1 MTNKTVNVMDA
12 IEVNVI
18 EPPTPTP
25 VDAVTS
31 FNRARW
37 FTLERLLYGILV
49 LLAVGMRFVGLGEQP
64 LNPLEVANAWPA
76 WLTAWAIQAPNTP
89 TPTSPLLY
97 SLHTILFWI
106 TGGSD
111 ALARCL
117 PALAGVAV
125 VWLIWYWRDWLGR
138 TTALFAAFL
147 LALDPWQVAFSRL
160 ADGAIL
166 SVALGLLTLIGL
178 THWLHL
184 TTAEAKQS
192 RWQSIIAVSVGLLL
206 VSGAQAWSFVPV
218 IALFVFLFSRTN
230 AATDEPMVADGEERT
245 FFGFSRSALLLF
257 VGAAVLGAT
266 GWLTRPEGLGLI
278 SSSLTVWLGEL
289 LGWSAVRYSFGWPF
303 IRLLVDQPLLLIF
316 GIIGL
321 VQLWL
326 AQSALASAASAA
338 EQDGVSTVQIL
349 ETPSAA
355 CDPQWSLFLIL
366 WLCWG
371 LILALLPGRN
381 PASLLMIELPLLLA
395 TAHLIDVILQ
405 QYRPAFASRESGLV
419 VLMLV
424 ILLISALFWATA
436 FVAHRQI
443 DSTLAKT
450 TLLIVALVLLLVVA
464 FAFWSDRAQTRF
476 VIGGMGGVLLLLLT
490 IASSWQL
497 NQQFDITHP
506 NGFFAESTHPD
517 VRRLATDIATLS
529 AQRNGDANEA
539 PLQVQMAAQPDPV
552 LGWYLRNMH
561 RLSWVLAPGATNDQA
576 LPMVIT
582 LSDKADTQDLLPKY
596 MGAHYN
602 THVRWLPSALLNV
615 NSDAQ
620 AGESKTD
627 QYWSQKLQPFL
638 RWMIHR
644 EVKPLPPADSV
655 VLWVPAQDR

>member
-1 MTNKTVNVMDA
+1 MTNQTVNVMDA

-18 EPPTPTP
+18 EQPTPAP
-25 VDAVTS
+25 VVAVAP
-31 FNRARW
+31 FNWARW
-37 FTLERLLYGILV
+37 LTLERLLYGILV
-49 LLAVGMRFVGLGEQP
+49 LLAIGMRFVALGEQP
-64 LNPLEVANAWPA
+64 LNTLEVANAWPA
-76 WLTAWAIQAPNTP
+76 WLTAWAVHAPNTP

-106 TGGSD
+106 TGGGD

-125 VWLIWYWRDWLGR
+125 VWLIWYWREWLGR

-147 LALDPWQVAFSRL
+147 LAVDPWQVAFSRL

-178 THWLHL
+178 THWLQL
-184 TTAEAKQS
+184 SPAAAKQS
-192 RWQSIIAVSVGLLL
+192 RWQSLIPVSAGLLL

-218 IALFVFLFSRTN
+218 IALFVFLFGRTN
-230 AATDEPMVADGEERT
+230 APTDETVVAEAEERT

-257 VGAAVLGAT
+257 VGAAVLGAK
-266 GWLTRPEGLGLI
+266 GWLTRPEGLGMI
-278 SSSLTVWLGEL
+278 SSSLTVWFGEL
-289 LGWSAVRYSFGWPF
+289 LGWSALRYSFGWPF
-303 IRLLVDQPLLLIF
+303 IRLIVDQPLLLIF
-316 GIIGL
+316 GILGL

-326 AQSALASAASAA
+326 SQSALASAPPAEDQASVDA
-338 EQDGVSTVQIL
+338 VQVL

-355 CDPQWSLFLIL
+355 RDPQWSLFLIL

-395 TAHLIDVILQ
+395 TAHAVAVIVQ
-405 QYRPAFASRESGLV
+405 QYRPEFASRESSLV

-450 TLLIVALVLLLVVA
+450 TLLIVGLALLLVVA

-476 VIGGMGGVLLLLLT
+476 VIGGLVGIVLLLVT
-490 IASSWQL
+490 IAGSWQL

-506 NGFFAESTHPD
+506 NGFFAEYTHPD
-517 VRRLATDIATLS
+517 VRRLATDIGTLS

-596 MGAHYN
+596 MGSHYS
-602 THVRWLPSALLNV
+602 THVRWLPSALFNGE
-615 NSDAQ
+615 SEAQ

-638 RWMIHR
+638 RWMIYR